1 MAIEGEYRE
10 KLWGNVRRKKQ
21 HEMVSTLWTQFLNTE
36 IWIKLFEYIKTNLIN
51 SKTLVEKNSCVQVV
65 AGRIFHGLMLE

>member
-21 HEMVSTLWTQFLNTE
+21 HEMVSTLWTVFEYWNMNKT
-36 IWIKLFEYIKTNLIN
+36 IWIH
-51 SKTLVEKNSCVQVV
+51 KNK
-65 AGRIFHGLMLE
+65 FNK